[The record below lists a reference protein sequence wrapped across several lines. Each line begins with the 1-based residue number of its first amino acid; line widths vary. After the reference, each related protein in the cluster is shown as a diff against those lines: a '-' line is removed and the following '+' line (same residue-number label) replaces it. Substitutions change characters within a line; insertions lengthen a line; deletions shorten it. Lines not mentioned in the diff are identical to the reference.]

1 MSTNEQKLFPA
12 RLAMLPA
19 TAAFV
24 QDFCD
29 RHRIVRDDCMRLML
43 IVEELFTNSVEHGYR
58 AENEG
63 PIRVVLAVEGGAVAL
78 LYEDS
83 APRYDP
89 LTSLTASPASLTDPV
104 ESRPTGGLG
113 VYLVSQLVKRTTY
126 AYEDGCN
133 RMRLTM
139 PLAD

>member
-1 MSTNEQKLFPA
+1 M
-12 RLAMLPA
+12 
-19 TAAFV
+19 

-89 LTSLTASPASLTDPV
+89 LTRLGRFTRQSHTTRSSRARRVAS
-104 ESRPTGGLG
+104 
-113 VYLVSQLVKRTTY
+113 
-126 AYEDGCN
+126 AYT
-133 RMRLTM
+133 L
-139 PLAD
+139 